1 MIDGPGAFRG
11 WWSRMPE
18 TETTPTSTASIE
30 GNDAIRCIGIL
41 GHVGKPGMPEH
52 VAALRK
58 QLGARGIKV
67 CLEQDLVRELTKMGH
82 CTADEQGYDLSALN
96 KVSDRLAVLGGDGTI
111 LNFFRKLPTAE
122 EPKPIVGVNL
132 GRLGFLTSVAR
143 SNIEGAADL
152 LLEPTLKNYQP
163 RTMLS
168 VRITPGNADSP
179 EEVFTALNEVTFT
192 RGIIPRLVELECVVD
207 GELVSTFNADGLIVA
222 TPTGSTAYALAVG
235 GPILTPSLPVF
246 VIAPICPHV
255 LTNRPLVVD
264 HKSVILVRLRQSP
277 IKETLEV
284 YVTVDGG
291 APRQITSEDQVEI
304 TLAPWQARLAMP
316 TETSFFQILREK
328 LKWSG
333 SAV

>member
-1 MIDGPGAFRG
+1 MDGTAA
-11 WWSRMPE
+11 MAE
-18 TETTPTSTASIE
+18 NATTPTSTNAE
-30 GNDAIRCIGIL
+30 APVRCIGLL

-52 VAALRK
+52 VAQLRI
-58 QLGARGIKV
+58 QLEKRGVKV
-67 CLEQDLVRELTKMGH
+67 CLERELVQELAAQGH
-82 CTADEQGYDLSALN
+82 CSTHEPGYDLSELN
-96 KVSDRLAVLGGDGTI
+96 RVSDRLAILGGDGTI
-111 LNFFRKLPTAE
+111 LNFFRRLPRDE

-143 SNIEGAADL
+143 SNIDGATDL
-152 LLEPTLKNYQP
+152 LLEPTLENYKP

-168 VRITPGNADSP
+168 VRLLPSGETY
-179 EEVFTALNEVTFT
+179 TALNEVTFT
-192 RGIIPRLVELECVVD
+192 RGLVPRLVGLECLVD
-207 GELVSTFNADGLIVA
+207 GELVSVFNADGLIVA
-222 TPTGSTAYALAVG
+222 TPTGSTAYSLAVG

-264 HKSVILVRLRQSP
+264 QRSVILVRLRQSP
-277 IKETLEV
+277 IKETQDV

-291 APRQITSEDQVEI
+291 APQQITAEQQVEI
-304 TLAPWQARLAMP
+304 TLCPWQARLAMP
-316 TETSFFQILREK
+316 TGTSFFQILREK